1 MSGWSRA
8 MTAVAN
14 SRKFFSLS
22 VRTSFA
28 LCLVACAVAPRV
40 AAETPALNN
49 DLDKSAGLISAVYQ
63 FCGRTDEDRIDDI
76 YGFGSHDRV
85 QQDIPSVSDFDIT
98 SHLYSLSRSPDGTVG
113 LTISYESSA
122 RENNCM
128 AIIVFNNH
136 SEKVKIK
143 SAFSKG
149 EYKSG
154 FSASEISELSRFY
167 TRCETYGRDAFSQ
180 DPYGDF
186 QLLDDGGVVRV
197 PGNFDCAVAVPNN
210 VSSVLVS
217 VGKGKFRI
225 SAIRNH
231 LFFEEASK

>member
-1 MSGWSRA
+1 MA
-8 MTAVAN
+8 AVVN

-28 LCLVACAVAPRV
+28 LCLVACVVAPRV

-63 FCGRTDEDRIDDI
+63 FCGRTDEDRIDDV

-85 QQDIPSVSDFDIT
+85 RQDIGSVSDFDVT
-98 SHLYSLSRSPDGTVG
+98 SHIYSLSQSPDGTVG
-113 LTISYESSA
+113 LTISYLSSARKFSA

-136 SEKVKIK
+136 SRKVKIK

-154 FSASEISELSRFY
+154 FSASEMSELSRFY
-167 TRCETYGRDAFSQ
+167 TRCETYGRDAFPQ

-186 QLLDDGGVVRV
+186 QLLDDGDMVRV

-210 VSSVLVS
+210 ASSVLVS

-225 SAIRNH
+225 SVIRNH
-231 LFFEEASK
+231 FFFEEVSK